1 MASPSESHLTY
12 RDPAIGEG
20 DPTLGHALERVIDAG
35 QTLIVR
41 RIDLLVEEL
50 SSLGNHLLTTLVSTA
65 VGALLALVGWLIIVA
80 GIVDALDD
88 RFPRHGVEIAIG
100 LVHVLAGAALLWR
113 RRLAKAAS

>member
-1 MASPSESHLTY
+1 MASPDARVTS
-12 RDPAIGEG
+12 RDPAVAEQ
-20 DPTLGHALERVIDAG
+20 DPTLGDALERVVDAG

-50 SSLGNHLLTTLVSTA
+50 SALGTKLLSSLVST
-65 VGALLALVGWLIIVA
+65 VLGGALALVGWLITMA

-88 RFPRHGVEIAIG
+88 YFARHAVEVAIG
-100 LVHVLAGAALLWR
+100 LLHVAIGAFLLWR